1 MIKIISIEGN
11 IGSGKSTLL
20 NKIRESF
27 KNIIIL
33 QEPVDVW
40 DSVKD
45 ESGVNILTNFYSDMK
60 KYAFQ
65 FQMMAFITRLR
76 LLKESINNITN
87 NNNSNN
93 NVIILTE
100 RSVFTDREVFAKML
114 YSNGIIDKISWEIY
128 NDYFSYMTNGMIIN
142 EYYYLDVTPEECLGR
157 ILFRN
162 RPGEVIEL
170 EYLKEC
176 EMYHKQ
182 WLKNENNVFYF
193 TDPSDVIINIRKNT

>member
-20 NKIRESF
+20 NEIRDSF
-27 KNIIIL
+27 PDIIVL

-40 DSVKD
+40 NSVKD
-45 ESGVNILTNFYSDMK
+45 SSGVNILTNFYSDMK

-76 LLKESINNITN
+76 LLINSIITN
-87 NNNSNN
+87 NINN

-128 NDYFSYMTNGMIIN
+128 NEYFTYMTSGVVIN
-142 EYYYLDVTPEECLGR
+142 EYYYLDVNPEECLCR
-157 ILFRN
+157 ILSRN
-162 RPGEVIEL
+162 RPGEVIGI

-182 WLKNENNVFYF
+182 WLDNETNVFYF
-193 TDPSDVIINIRKNT
+193 NDPSGVINHIRKNT

>member
-1 MIKIISIEGN
+1 MIKVISIEGN

-20 NKIRESF
+20 NQIRDSF
-27 KNIIIL
+27 PDIIIL
-33 QEPVDVW
+33 QEPVDSW
-40 DSVKD
+40 DSIKN

-76 LLKESINNITN
+76 ILKYNTN
-87 NNNSNN
+87 TNQ

-128 NDYFSYMTNGMIIN
+128 NEYFNYMTIGITIN
-142 EYYYLDVTPEECLGR
+142 EYYYLDVNPEECLCR
-157 ILFRN
+157 ILSRN

-170 EYLKEC
+170 DYLKEC

-182 WLKNENNVFYF
+182 WLDKQNNVFYF
-193 TDPSDVIINIRKNT
+193 NTPSDIINHIRKNT